1 MVMLVILVVCAI
13 PFAYGVGWWG
23 LLVFIPIA
31 LAFYLLRRV
40 GADITADE
48 VVIRGPFYTRRVP
61 RTEIAGLA
69 VEGDR
74 HVALL
79 RTDGSTIALPTA
91 RPRDLS
97 RLREILFADSEQSPA

>member
-1 MVMLVILVVCAI
+1 MLVLVILIVCAI

-23 LLVFIPIA
+23 LLVFLPIA
-31 LAFYLLRRV
+31 LGFYLLRRV
-40 GADITADE
+40 GADITPDE
-48 VVIRGPFYTRRVP
+48 VVIRGPFYSRRVP
-61 RTEIAGLA
+61 RTDIAGLA
-69 VEGDR
+69 VEGER

-97 RLREILFADSEQSPA
+97 RLRSILFADTPGGPA